1 MRLDGSNPVLLS
13 EERSRVDHY
22 RGVVGRVPQLAA
34 EGCGV
39 VVTGHEVRALRP
51 FLDSVTWVT
60 AGTTYPLGTPE
71 EAWKNDRFRREYLG
85 E

>member
-1 MRLDGSNPVLLS
+1 
-13 EERSRVDHY
+13 
-22 RGVVGRVPQLAA
+22 
-34 EGCGV
+34 

-60 AGTTYPLGTPE
+60 AGTTYSLGTPE
-71 EAWKNDRFRREYLG
+71 EAWTNDRFKREYLG